1 MTELKTPRQYFLQ
14 FKEDIQKKTSQL
26 SFQQE
31 KQKIQELLEY
41 IYEYP
46 SYPND
51 SVPQINPQPPKK
63 RVKPPVTQENRCMAK
78 LSNGGQC
85 SRQRLKEG
93 QLCGSHNK
101 VQPYGLVSLC
111 PNILAKQAKEQNMI
125 SHEVFAVEIQG
136 LVFYIDHDGNVFHTE
151 DVLNDVPNPSIIA
164 KYNKTATG
172 YSIPSL
178 GLV

>member
-1 MTELKTPRQYFLQ
+1 
-14 FKEDIQKKTSQL
+14 
-26 SFQQE
+26 
-31 KQKIQELLEY
+31 
-41 IYEYP
+41 
-46 SYPND
+46 
-51 SVPQINPQPPKK
+51 
-63 RVKPPVTQENRCMAK
+63 MAK

-111 PNILAKQAKEQNMI
+111 PIILAKHAKEQDMV

-136 LVFYIDHDGNVFHTE
+136 LVYYIDQNGNVFRTE
-151 DVLNDVPNPSIIA
+151 DVLNDVPNPTVIA
-164 KYNKTATG
+164 QYTKTPTG

>member
-1 MTELKTPRQYFLQ
+1 
-14 FKEDIQKKTSQL
+14 
-26 SFQQE
+26 
-31 KQKIQELLEY
+31 
-41 IYEYP
+41 
-46 SYPND
+46 
-51 SVPQINPQPPKK
+51 
-63 RVKPPVTQENRCMAK
+63 MAK

-93 QLCGSHNK
+93 RLCGSHNK
-101 VQPYGLVSLC
+101 VQPYGLVSISL
-111 PNILAKQAKEQNMI
+111 NTLAKIQAQEQML

-136 LVFYIDHDGNVFHTE
+136 LVYYIDHGGNVFRTE

-164 KYNKTATG
+164 KYIKTETG